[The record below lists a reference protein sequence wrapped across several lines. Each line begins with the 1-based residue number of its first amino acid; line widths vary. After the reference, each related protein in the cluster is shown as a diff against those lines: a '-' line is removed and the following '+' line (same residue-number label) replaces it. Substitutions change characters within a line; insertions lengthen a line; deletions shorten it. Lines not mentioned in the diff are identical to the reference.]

1 MKLCALFVQIFT
13 FLPSQSVIKLT
24 VDIWSIWGEEE
35 PEEKTF
41 NVVDSFMSLSYT
53 EVTHVLF

>member
-1 MKLCALFVQIFT
+1 MPKLGETLRSFCPIFT

-53 EVTHVLF
+53 

>member
-1 MKLCALFVQIFT
+1 MPKLGETLGSFCPIFT
-13 FLPSQSVIKLT
+13 FLPSQSVIKRT

-41 NVVDSFMSLSYT
+41 NKVDSFMSLSYT
-53 EVTHVLF
+53 